1 MQRSELDALL
11 LNNVVDV
18 RFKRRIP
25 LFGRPGTRRM
35 LCTKSASLLNSV
47 NGRISLNYRPP
58 KNVPAFNAAE
68 KNLIIVWDIFMQD
81 YRIISADSFTILKVI
96 PATDEFWKY
105 FNESL
110 RKMSANDKLS
120 YMES

>member
-1 MQRSELDALL
+1 MQRAELDALL

-18 RFKRRIP
+18 RFNRRRPIFGKPSTRRI
-25 LFGRPGTRRM
+25 F
-35 LCTKSASLLNSV
+35 CTKSLELLGSV

-58 KNVPAFNAAE
+58 RTVPKYNPAS
-68 KNLIIVWDIFMQD
+68 KDLVIVWDIFMQD
-81 YRIISADSFTILKVI
+81 YRNISAESAVVLKVI
-96 PATDEFWKY
+96 PANDEFWKY

-110 RKMSANDKLS
+110 RPMSANDKIL